1 MAEVRPCGSARVRDG
16 SGEGG
21 SQDARCTERGGGCGA
36 SKELTLRRMAGTNL

>member
-21 SQDARCTERGGGCGA
+21 SQDARCTERGGGVRGV
-36 SKELTLRRMAGTNL
+36 EGVDTEEDGGH